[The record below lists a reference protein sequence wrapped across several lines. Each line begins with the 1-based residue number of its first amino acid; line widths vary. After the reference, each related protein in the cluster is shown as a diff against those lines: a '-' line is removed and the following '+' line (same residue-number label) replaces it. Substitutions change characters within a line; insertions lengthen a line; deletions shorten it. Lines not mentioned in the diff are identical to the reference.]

1 MTDVNPVST
10 PPSIVDRAKAIIL
23 KPREEWPVI
32 DAEAATIG
40 GIFTGY
46 AMILAAIPPLAA
58 LIGGQIFGFG
68 ALGITFRP
76 SLVGA
81 ISMAIAHYVFA
92 LVGLFILALIIDTL
106 APRFGG
112 QKDRVKAFKVAAYSG
127 TAGWLAGVFALVPSL
142 SVLSLLGLYSLY
154 LLYLGLPRLMRAPED
169 KALVYTI
176 VTIVV
181 AAILFII
188 AGALARPFATMFG
201 GGHGTSGDS
210 VSGEMTVPGVGKVD
224 LGKLDAASKQ
234 MQAAA
239 KKMEDA
245 TKDGASAAIAPATL
259 QAMLPERI
267 GRFSRIE
274 IESSGMSAG
283 ARASARYAAGD
294 DDISLE
300 VTDMAVAGAFAGLG
314 AALNVQSNKQTAT
327 GYEKTGTVDGRIV
340 TEEWDSESRHGKYAT
355 TLANRF
361 MVEADGTV
369 ANIDELKAAVNAIG
383 LDRLAALAK

>member
-10 PPSIVDRAKAIIL
+10 PPSIVVRAKAIIL
-23 KPREEWPVI
+23 KPKEEWAVI
-32 DAEAATIG
+32 DAEPATIG

-46 AMILAAIPPLAA
+46 VLILAAIPPLAA
-58 LIGGQIFGFG
+58 LIGGQIFGYG

-92 LVGLFILALIIDTL
+92 LIGLFVLALIIDFL
-106 APRFGG
+106 APQFGG
-112 QKDRVKAFKVAAYSG
+112 QKDKVKAFKVAAYSG
-127 TAGWLAGVFALVPSL
+127 TAGWLAGIFSLVPSL
-142 SVLSLLGLYSLY
+142 SILGILGLYSLY
-154 LLYLGLPRLMRAPED
+154 LLYLGLPRLMKAPED

-176 VTIVV
+176 VTIVA
-181 AAILFII
+181 AAILFIV
-188 AGALARPFATMFG
+188 AGALARPFGTMFSG
-201 GGHGTSGDS
+201 GYGPST

-234 MQAAA
+234 METAAR
-239 KKMEDA
+239 KMEDA
-245 TKDGASAAIAPATL
+245 AKNGTSAAVAPAAL
-259 QAMLPERI
+259 QAMLPEKI
-267 GRFSRIE
+267 GRFTRTE

-283 ARASARYAAGD
+283 ARASARYTAGE
-294 DDISLE
+294 DDIRLE
-300 VTDMAVAGAFAGLG
+300 LTDMAAAGAFAGLG
-314 AALNVQSNKQTAT
+314 AALNVQSSKQTAT
-327 GYEKTGTVDGRIV
+327 GYEKTQTVDGRIV
-340 TEEWDSESRHGKYAT
+340 TEEWDNESRHGKFGT

-361 MVEADGTV
+361 MVEANGTV

>member
-10 PPSIVDRAKAIIL
+10 PPNIVDRAKAIIL

-32 DAEAATIG
+32 DAEPATIG

-46 AMILAAIPPLAA
+46 VMILAAIPPLAV
-58 LIGGQIFGFG
+58 LIGGQVFGYG

-76 SLVGA
+76 SFIGA
-81 ISMAIAHYVFA
+81 ISMAVAHYVFA
-92 LVGLFILALIIDTL
+92 LIGIFLLALIIDFL
-106 APRFGG
+106 APHFGG
-112 QKDRVKAFKVAAYSG
+112 RKDRAKAFKVAAYSG
-127 TAGWLAGVFALVPSL
+127 TAGWLAGIFSLVPAL
-142 SVLSLLGLYSLY
+142 SVLGILGLYSLY
-154 LLYLGLPRLMRAPED
+154 LLYLGLPRLMKAPED

-176 VTIVV
+176 VTII
-181 AAILFII
+181 AAVILFII
-188 AGALARPFATMFG
+188 AGALARPFGAMFTPAYG
-201 GGHGTSGDS
+201 PST

-234 MQAAA
+234 METAA

-245 TKDGASAAIAPATL
+245 AKNGTSAAIAPSAL
-259 QAMLPERI
+259 QALLPEKI
-267 GRFSRIE
+267 GRFARTE

-283 ARASARYAAGD
+283 ARASARYSAGD

-300 VTDMAVAGAFAGLG
+300 ITDIAAAGAFAGLG
-314 AALNVQSNKQTAT
+314 AALNVQSNRQTAT
-327 GYEKTGTVDGRIV
+327 GYEKTETVEGRIV
-340 TEEWDSESRHGKYAT
+340 TEEWDSESRHGKYGT

-361 MVEADGTV
+361 MVEANGTV
-369 ANIDELKAAVNAIG
+369 ANIDELKVAVNAIG